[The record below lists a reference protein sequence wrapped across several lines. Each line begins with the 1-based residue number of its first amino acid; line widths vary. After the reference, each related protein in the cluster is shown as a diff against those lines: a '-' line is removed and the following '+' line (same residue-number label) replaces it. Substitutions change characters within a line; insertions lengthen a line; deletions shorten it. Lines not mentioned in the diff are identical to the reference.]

1 MVDNI
6 AECSFFKYAA
16 FDIIERLNIIDKE
29 FPDILDLECRTG
41 ILTKL
46 LVQNYN
52 YAIIVAASA
61 SNVMLQSFDHTPKLL
76 VDEENLPFKSASFDL
91 ITFSLGLHWI
101 NDVQNF
107 LLQIKRILKPNGL
120 FIGNFIG
127 GNSLKELR
135 MKFIE
140 AEIALS
146 RPHFQHVSPFIHFDH
161 VTPLLGQAGF
171 TEIIVD
177 YENIQL
183 SYKSPLDFIRE
194 LKNIGESGAL
204 LKNSHNI
211 ISKQMLSILSNDTN
225 TFTEQINIISFI
237 ASPSK
242 NSIKI
247 TRNLK

>member
-1 MVDNI
+1 MIHNI
-6 AECSFFKYAA
+6 AKCWFFQHAA
-16 FDIIERLNIIDKE
+16 EDIIERLSIIDKK
-29 FPDILDLECRTG
+29 FPNILDLGGRTG
-41 ILTKL
+41 QLTKL

-52 YAIIVAASA
+52 YAIIVVTNA
-61 SNVMLQSFDHTPKLL
+61 SNTMLQSFEHNPKLL
-76 VDEENLPFKSASFDL
+76 LDEEILPLKTASFDL
-91 ITFSLGLHWI
+91 VTFSLGLHWI

-107 LLQIKRILKPNGL
+107 LSQIKRILKPDGL
-120 FIGNFIG
+120 FIANFIG

-140 AEIALS
+140 AEIATN

-161 VTPLLGQAGF
+161 VTPLLQQAGF

-183 SYKSPLDFIRE
+183 NYKSPLDFIRE

-204 LKNSHNI
+204 LQNPHNL
-211 ISKQMLSILSNDTN
+211 ISKQMLSILSNTTS

-237 ASPSK
+237 ASPTK
-242 NSIKI
+242 NSIKTCYI
-247 TRNLK
+247 VN

>member
-1 MVDNI
+1 MVNNI
-6 AECSFFKYAA
+6 AECAFFKYAA

-76 VDEENLPFKSASFDL
+76 VDEENLPFKAASFDL

-140 AEIALS
+140 TEIALS

-204 LKNSHNI
+204 LKNSRNM

-225 TFTEQINIISFI
+225 SFTEQINIVSFI

-242 NSIKI
+242 NSIKR

>member
-1 MVDNI
+1 M
-6 AECSFFKYAA
+6 
-16 FDIIERLNIIDKE
+16 IERLNIINKE
-29 FPDILDLECRTG
+29 FPDILDLGCRTG
-41 ILTKL
+41 QLTKL

-52 YAIIVAASA
+52 YAIIVVTNA
-61 SNVMLQSFDHTPKLL
+61 SNTMLQSFEHTSKLL
-76 VDEENLPFKSASFDL
+76 IDEENLPFKTASFDL

-107 LLQIKRILKPNGL
+107 LLQIKRILKPNGI

-135 MKFIE
+135 MRFIE
-140 AEIALS
+140 AEIATN

-161 VTPLLGQAGF
+161 VTPLLQQAGF
-171 TEIIVD
+171 TEVVVD

-183 SYKSPLDFIRE
+183 NYKSPLDFIRE

-204 LKNSHNI
+204 LQNSHNL
-211 ISKQMLSILSNDTN
+211 ISKQVLSILSNTIP

-237 ASPSK
+237 ASPTK
-242 NSIKI
+242 NNIKI
-247 TRNLK
+247 A

>member
-1 MVDNI
+1 MIHNI
-6 AECSFFKYAA
+6 ADCSFFQHAA
-16 FDIIERLNIIDKE
+16 EDIIERLNIIDKN
-29 FPDILDLECRTG
+29 FPHILDLGCRTG
-41 ILTKL
+41 QLTKL

-52 YAIIVAASA
+52 YAIIVAANA
-61 SNVMLQSFDHTPKLL
+61 SNTMLQSFEHNPKLL
-76 VDEENLPFKSASFDL
+76 IDEENLPLETASFDL

-120 FIGNFIG
+120 FIANFIG
-127 GNSLKELR
+127 DNSLKELR
-135 MKFIE
+135 MRFIE
-140 AEIALS
+140 AEIATN

-161 VTPLLGQAGF
+161 VTPLLQQAGF
-171 TEIIVD
+171 TEVIVD

-204 LKNSHNI
+204 LQNPHNL
-211 ISKQMLSILSNDTN
+211 ISKQMLSILSNATS

-237 ASPSK
+237 ASPTK
-242 NSIKI
+242 NNIKI
-247 TRNLK
+247 S

>member
-1 MVDNI
+1 MIHNI

-16 FDIIERLNIIDKE
+16 EDIIERLNIIDKK
-29 FPDILDLECRTG
+29 FPNILDLGCRAG
-41 ILTKL
+41 QLTKL

-52 YAIIVAASA
+52 YAIIVATNA
-61 SNVMLQSFDHTPKLL
+61 SNAMLQSFDHTSKLL
-76 VDEENLPFKSASFDL
+76 IDEETLPLETASFDL

-140 AEIALS
+140 AEIATN

-183 SYKSPLDFIRE
+183 NYNSPLDFIRE

-204 LKNSHNI
+204 FQNSHNL
-211 ISKQMLSILSNDTN
+211 ISKQMLSILSNATS

-237 ASPSK
+237 ASPTK
-242 NSIKI
+242 NNIKI
-247 TRNLK
+247 S